1 MRYDKRIQVS
11 AGTSRKS
18 TYWPTT
24 DMMWSEFV
32 EKTKIPQRGTESQQA
47 YMRMPKSQQDD
58 LKDVGGFVGGTFAH
72 ERRLA
77 KDVKSRDLI
86 TLDMDEIPA
95 SGTADIIKRVAGLGC
110 ASLIYSTRKH
120 NPYKPRLRV
129 ILPASRAMTADE
141 YEPVARKIAE
151 LIGIANC
158 DPTTF
163 EASRLM
169 YWPSVSADAEY
180 VHEAVDA
187 PFVDPGGILNMYED
201 WHDVTSWP
209 TVPTEGAI
217 ATRRAAKAEDPTTKK
232 GLVGAFCREYDVI
245 AAMEKFL
252 PGMYEPTADP
262 NRYTYTGG
270 STAGGAVIYGGGMY
284 LYSHH
289 ATDPCSGRLVNAF
302 DLVRLHMYGDE
313 DADAK
318 DGTPVNKLPSYTA
331 MQKLAASDA
340 KVSARIAEERHAEAL
355 ATFGTEVA
363 PEAAQGSE
371 VLPDT
376 EWRKRLEIDGNGNY
390 KKSSANFYTILE
402 CDPQLAGRIGM
413 DVFTGRGVVLEPLYW
428 APDEASPRQWTDADD
443 AGLSRHIE
451 TFYGIYHKDKM
462 AQMLTLISSQHAID
476 PVRDY
481 LDSLDWDGTP
491 RLDRIFVDFL
501 GARDTIV
508 ARTAAR
514 KSFVAAV
521 ARTYDPGCKFDNMTI
536 IHGPQGIGKST
547 LLSVMG
553 GAWFSDS
560 LTTFEGKD
568 AAEMLQGIWII
579 EVGELT
585 AMNKKDTNAVKQ
597 FLSKRDDQYR
607 AAYARHPVTHPRR
620 CVFFGTSNE
629 EEFLRDQTG
638 NRRFWPVDVG
648 EQDPVMSIWRDLPQL
663 RDQLWAEAVT
673 RYRQGEKLHLTKEQE
688 DAMEEARRFHVEDT
702 GLSGEIRMFLDQP
715 VPENWRTMS
724 RYARQEFY
732 ANPKLEKW
740 GDLVERDRICAREI
754 LVELIGVPVN
764 RLEKE
769 RALSREVSL
778 IIGQLPDWER
788 FNYVADFG
796 LYGKQKGFKKR
807 R

>member
-1 MRYDKRIQVS
+1 MKYDKRIQIS

-18 TYWPTT
+18 TYWPATG
-24 DMMWSEFV
+24 MMWSEFV
-32 EKTKIPQRGTESQQA
+32 DKTKIPQRGTESQQE
-47 YMRMPKSQQDD
+47 YMRMPKSQQDE
-58 LKDVGGFVGGTFAH
+58 LKDVGGFVGGLFKGN
-72 ERRLA
+72 RRLA
-77 KDVKSRDLI
+77 KDVTSRDLI

-95 SGTADIIKRVAGLGC
+95 SGTADIVKRVAALGC

-151 LIGIANC
+151 LIGIAHC

-169 YWPSVSADAEY
+169 YWPSVSSDAEF

-187 PFVDPGGILNMYED
+187 PFVDPDGILGMYED

-217 ATRRAAKAEDPTTKK
+217 ATRRAAKAEDPTAKK
-232 GLVGAFCREYDVI
+232 GIVGAFCREYDVI
-245 AAMEKFL
+245 AAMSKFL

-270 STAGGAVIYGGGMY
+270 STAGGAVIYGGGLY

-302 DLVRLHMYGDE
+302 DMVRLHMYGDE
-313 DADAK
+313 DAEAK
-318 DGTPVNKLPSYTA
+318 DGTPVNKLPSYQLMTR
-331 MQKLAASDA
+331 LAAQDGDVA
-340 KVSARIAEERHAEAL
+340 LRVARERH
-355 ATFGTEVA
+355 
-363 PEAAQGSE
+363 EAAVAAFGMDADVPE
-371 VLPDT
+371 VVDDT
-376 EWRKRLEIDGNGNY
+376 AWLASMELDGNGNN
-390 KKSSANFYTILE
+390 KKTTSNFYNILE
-402 CDPQLAGRIGM
+402 HDPKLAGRIGM
-413 DVFTGRGVVLEPLYW
+413 DVFTGRGVVLEPVPW
-428 APDEASPRQWTDADD
+428 TPDGEYPRQWTDADD
-443 AGLSRHIE
+443 AGLSRYTE
-451 TFYGIYHKDKM
+451 TFYGIYHKEKM
-462 AQMLTLISSQHAID
+462 SQMLTLVSCQHEID
-476 PVRDY
+476 PVLDY
-481 LDSLDWDGTP
+481 LDGLEWDGTP
-491 RLDRIFVDFL
+491 RLDRVFVDYL
-501 GARDTIV
+501 GAKDTLV

-547 LLSVMG
+547 LLATMG
-553 GAWFSDS
+553 GEWFSDS

-568 AAEMLQGIWII
+568 AAELLQGVWII

-648 EQDPVMSIWRDLPQL
+648 EQDPVLDIWRDLPQM

-673 RYRQGEKLHLTKEQE
+673 RYRQGESLHLTKEQE
-688 DAMEEARRFHVEDT
+688 DAMEEARRFHIEDT
-702 GLSGEIRMFLDQP
+702 GLAGEIRQFLDQK
-715 VPENWRTMS
+715 VPEDWRNMS

-740 GDLVERDRICAREI
+740 GDLVERDRICVREV
-754 LVELIGVPVN
+754 LVEHIGVPVN

-796 LYGKQKGFKKR
+796 IYGKQKGFKKKR
-807 R
+807 